1 MSNRDR
7 LRRVIERADDLARQ
21 KKPAEAAAAY
31 RKALWLDPSDARIH
45 TRLGDIL
52 QSLGKMEE
60 AVEAYGQAV
69 RIDPQFH
76 PAWYSLGCAWLAKKE
91 EATAAT
97 CFQKAVALV
106 PGHGPSHHNLGK
118 ALYKLGLADES
129 MACFRTAIALGEGF
143 LPRTAIVS
151 TIPGSPAADHQAVLE
166 ARRDW
171 ARTHLPPVDR
181 DKKFPGD
188 PASGRPLRIGYISS
202 FFQSRNWMKP
212 VWGLMNQHDR
222 RRVEIHLF
230 SDAPESDCDGGY
242 SKRPTD
248 RFHDISG
255 LSNGQ
260 AAQRIE
266 ACRLDILIDLNAF
279 SEVSRLAV
287 MALKPAP
294 IQVAW
299 FNMFATSGMDCFD
312 YLIGDEQ
319 VILPQEEKFYSE
331 KILRLPCCYLTFEVS
346 YPVPDVSDSPAS
358 AAGGLT
364 FGCLASQ
371 YKITPQVVE
380 TWAEI
385 LRRSPSARLLL
396 KNSTLGFSANRQA
409 LLQRFEQCGI
419 PSERIEIQGPC
430 EHFDF
435 LAAYSR
441 IDIALDTF
449 PYNGGTTTSE
459 ALWQGVPVLTFRGDR
474 WAARQSTSI
483 LHAAG
488 LDEFIAEDREDYIR
502 RAVALTQSPDAP
514 GRLADLRRDMRSR
527 LARSSLCDTAALA
540 RGMEQLY
547 QRMYDEWRQRT
558 ELQ

>member
-1 MSNRDR
+1 M
-7 LRRVIERADDLARQ
+7 IEQADDLVRR
-21 KKPAEAAAAY
+21 KKPAEAVVAY
-31 RKALWLDPSDARIH
+31 RKALWLEPSDARLH

-52 QSLGKMEE
+52 QSLAKMEE

-76 PAWYSLGCAWLAKKE
+76 PAWYSLGCAWLAMKV
-91 EATAAT
+91 EATAAA
-97 CFQKAVALV
+97 CFEKAVALA
-106 PGHGPSHHNLGK
+106 PNHGPSHHNLGK

-129 MACFRTAIALGEGF
+129 VACFRKAIALGEGF

-166 ARRDW
+166 ARLDW

-181 DKKFPGD
+181 GKKFAVD
-188 PASGRPLRIGYISS
+188 AATGRPLRIGYISS

-212 VWGLMNQHDR
+212 VWGLVNHHDR
-222 RRVEIHLF
+222 DRFQVHLF
-230 SDAPESDCDGGY
+230 SDAPESACDGGY
-242 SKRPTD
+242 ARHPTD
-248 RFHDISG
+248 RFHDITG
-255 LSNGQ
+255 LSNAD
-260 AAQRIE
+260 AARRIE
-266 ACRLDILIDLNAF
+266 ECRLDILIDLNAF

-287 MALKPAP
+287 MALQPAP

-319 VILPQEEKFYSE
+319 VIPPEEEKFYSE

-346 YPVPDVSDSPAS
+346 YPVPDVSDSPALK
-358 AAGGLT
+358 AGDLT

-380 TWAEI
+380 TWSEI
-385 LRRSPSARLLL
+385 LRRSPGARLLL
-396 KNSTLGFSANRQA
+396 KNSTLGHPANRQA
-409 LLQRFEQCGI
+409 LLQRFEQCGV
-419 PSERIEIQGPC
+419 PMERIEIQGPC
-430 EHFDF
+430 EHFEY
-435 LAAYSR
+435 LAAYGS

-459 ALWQGVPVLTFRGDR
+459 ALWQGVPVLSFRGDR
-474 WAARQSTSI
+474 WAARQSASI

-488 LDEFIAEDREDYIR
+488 LGEFIAEDREDYIR
-502 RAVALTQSPDAP
+502 RAVALAQSPDSP
-514 GRLADLRRDMRSR
+514 GRLADLRRNMRTR
-527 LARSSLCDTAALA
+527 LTRSSLCDTAALA
-540 RGMEQLY
+540 RAMEELY
-547 QRMYDEWRQRT
+547 QRMYEEWRQRM
-558 ELQ
+558 EHR